1 MQPVFTTFTP
11 SSTSLVINWESLVT
25 ISETG
30 HTDILLYNL
39 WWDVSLGSVNVNLY
53 EGLTTSY
60 TVYSLVPGTTYN
72 FQIRA
77 KNVYGYGAFSTIASL
92 TPAAVPGTMSAIVTS
107 LVYPQVTFSFTAPFD
122 NGNAITGYQV
132 LIYSMATSEF
142 IERSDLCDGIS
153 ASVLASLS
161 CSISM
166 SDLMTQF
173 GYV

>member
-1 MQPVFTTFTP
+1 MQPVFTTFTQ
-11 SSTSLVINWESLVT
+11 SSTSLVINWESLAT

-92 TPAAVPGTMSAIVTS
+92 IPVAVPGTMSAIVTS
-107 LVYPQVTFSFTAPFD
+107 FVYP
-122 NGNAITGYQV
+122 
-132 LIYSMATSEF
+132 
-142 IERSDLCDGIS
+142 
-153 ASVLASLS
+153 
-161 CSISM
+161 
-166 SDLMTQF
+166 
-173 GYV
+173 